1 MGARTGLVNK
11 GQACDGSQ
19 RESPH
24 AIKLVV
30 ALGGA
35 KERSLGE
42 RGVSLRS
49 RTVEGCRGR
58 AVPGVK
64 QRLAAAHMKAGFFLL
79 AATNQSADHVWDFFG
94 K

>member
-24 AIKLVV
+24 AIKLV